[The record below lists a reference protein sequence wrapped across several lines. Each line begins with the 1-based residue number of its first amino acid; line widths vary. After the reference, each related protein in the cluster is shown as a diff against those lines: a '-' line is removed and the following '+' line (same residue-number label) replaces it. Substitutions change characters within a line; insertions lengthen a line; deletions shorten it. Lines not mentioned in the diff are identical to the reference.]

1 MKQKRNDRSEVADFI
16 IEDLNLAIEKLPTF
30 KELSNKG
37 GSARIS
43 WEGANAFLS
52 RVALYEGSWQ
62 KFRGNVERGVKLL
75 DIAAKAAKKVIDAKQ
90 FELFGTDTKSI
101 ALGDSAQK
109 YMFILEDA
117 KSNPADLKKSDNKEY
132 ILFVVMKRC
141 FLPLAQILLKV
152 A

>member
-1 MKQKRNDRSEVADFI
+1 M
-16 IEDLNLAIEKLPTF
+16 
-30 KELSNKG
+30 
-37 GSARIS
+37 
-43 WEGANAFLS
+43 
-52 RVALYEGSWQ
+52 
-62 KFRGNVERGVKLL
+62 L

-132 ILFVVMKRC
+132 IFVRSHEEVLSPIGTNITKGCLNNTLWISRKFANMYLC
-141 FLPLAQILLKV
+141 SNGLPMEYNGKTK
-152 A
+152 